1 MPKVSQAAKKLS
13 SAQSAYI
20 GSSKGIAGN
29 ELNIKNIYDTLALD
43 QEQLGRRTF
52 AASLGLTALDALG
65 IDDAKKGQKIIQEE
79 SAKEAYGEELKLEKE
94 TAYESYV
101 NKLDSES
108 FTDLGTYSYNKE
120 DETWKYAKT
129 EGADLSTDI
138 SKADPSMVKQFEQ
151 TTDFSPSWDEFKE
164 TDAYSKYLEGFKA
177 TSTKEGLFGKYGATS
192 WFSPKKYG
200 DKEFSY
206 KQARKTGKLF
216 GEGGMFGD
224 QELFDLLE
232 DRMGGAMSLG
242 DYPSLDKVSG
252 GKLTSTFA
260 KEIQNNLGDGDWSDL
275 NKIWNEKD
283 YTKKFGIDYTT
294 FSTRY
299 KKSNGQ

>member
-1 MPKVSQAAKKLS
+1 MPKVSQAAKALS

-20 GSSKGIAGN
+20 KSSKGIAES
-29 ELNIKNIYDTLALD
+29 ELDIKDIYDTLALD
-43 QEQLGRRTF
+43 QEQLGRTTF

-65 IDDAKKGQKIIQEE
+65 LDDAIAGQKILQEE
-79 SAKEAYGEELKLEKE
+79 SARE
-94 TAYESYV
+94 AYESDDSFIEDYNIDEMNLGESV
-101 NKLDSES
+101 IGGKESPIPLQGGSAEFESYGDVSKSMKKLTPSLSEVEMS
-108 FTDLGTYSYNKE
+108 G
-120 DETWKYAKT
+120 
-129 EGADLSTDI
+129 
-138 SKADPSMVKQFEQ
+138 KA
-151 TTDFSPSWDEFKE
+151 SWDEFKE

-177 TSTKEGLFGKYGATS
+177 TPTKEGLFGKWGATS

-232 DRMGGAMSLG
+232 DRMGGSMSFG
-242 DYPSLDKVSG
+242 GYPSLDRVSG

-260 KEIQNNLGDGDWSDL
+260 QQIQNNLGTGSWDEY
-275 NKIWNEKD
+275 NKLW
-283 YTKKFGIDYTT
+283 KKKGFDKMTGIDYTT

-299 KKSNGQ
+299 NPTVKK